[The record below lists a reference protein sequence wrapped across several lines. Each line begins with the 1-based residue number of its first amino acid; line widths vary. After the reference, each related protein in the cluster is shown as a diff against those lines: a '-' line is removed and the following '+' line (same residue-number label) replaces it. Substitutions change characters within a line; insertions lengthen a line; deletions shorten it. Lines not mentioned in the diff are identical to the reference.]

1 MALVDIY
8 ARHANGGFAW
18 IPKPIDKKGPLLN
31 YDATLEE
38 VYELLTIYPQVWIYD
53 SATKKVITLS
63 NLSKYFPDY
72 DPGGGSGGVTPEQLA
87 TALQGKVD
95 KVAGKDLSTNDY
107 TTEEKTKLAGIPEI
121 DTTPTEDSTNLIT
134 SGGVYTALQSAGGD
148 NFSVIKKTR
157 TGSGSDVIAS
167 GEAKTFSFSIP
178 TMEIAYRN
186 IIGIVG
192 AISRTEGIIVAGA
205 SLDGRGGLG
214 TSSEFSFTL
223 YNAKDTSTTIWTADI
238 YILTKS

>member
-53 SATKKVITLS
+53 SATKKAINLS

-72 DPGGGSGGVTPEQLA
+72 DPGDDSGVTPEQLA

-95 KVAGKDLSTNDY
+95 KVTGKGLSTEDY
-107 TTEEKTKLAGIPEI
+107 TTEEKTKLAGLSNYD
-121 DTTPTEDSTNLIT
+121 DTFVREYLEFLEQKISKLEETV
-134 SGGVYTALQSAGGD
+134 G
-148 NFSVIKKTR
+148 
-157 TGSGSDVIAS
+157 
-167 GEAKTFSFSIP
+167 
-178 TMEIAYRN
+178 N
-186 IIGIVG
+186 I
-192 AISRTEGIIVAGA
+192 
-205 SLDGRGGLG
+205 
-214 TSSEFSFTL
+214 
-223 YNAKDTSTTIWTADI
+223 NAV
-238 YILTKS
+238 